1 MQRFRSAC
9 YGAYFFLVLVVFG
22 LAGVFVRV
30 FARGQALGLARAW
43 ARVALVGLRPIC
55 GIDVQISGMEH
66 LPASGPALLAS
77 QHQSEFDTLIW
88 MKLLARPSYVMKQEL
103 TRIPLFGPMLVP
115 AGMIP
120 VDRAAGARAL
130 RRLTQDCVLARDANR
145 QIVIFPEG
153 TRVAPGQRL
162 LLQPGVAAVA
172 ARLGVP
178 VYPVATDS
186 GLRWGRRRWGKT
198 AGTIHVVV
206 GVPIAAGTP
215 REMLLADIE
224 AHWRRCENNG
234 FEPVD
239 KSVGQLLGL
248 PPDRTQAAA
257 NPFAGKCFCDL
268 TTAGAREP
276 RAFPAVDMSSQNIE
290 VIAYLIF
297 HQRVMRIGRVDGG
310 C

>member
-9 YGAYFFLVLVVFG
+9 YAAYFFLVLVAFG

-30 FARGQALGLARAW
+30 CARGHALGLAKAW
-43 ARVALVGLRPIC
+43 ARVALAGLRPIC
-55 GIDVQISGMEH
+55 GIGVRISGLEY
-66 LPASGPALLAS
+66 LPARGPALLAG

-88 MKLLARPSYVMKQEL
+88 MTLLARPSYVMKQEL

-130 RRLTQDCVLARDANR
+130 RRLTLDCLLARDAGR

-153 TRVAPGQRL
+153 TRVAPGERVVL
-162 LLQPGVAAVA
+162 HPGVAAVA

-186 GLRWGRRRWGKT
+186 GLRWGRGGWGKH

-206 GVPIAAGTP
+206 GAPIAAGTP
-215 REMLLADIE
+215 RETLLAAIE
-224 AHWRRCENNG
+224 AHWRRCENDG
-234 FEPVD
+234 FQAVD
-239 KSVGQLLGL
+239 KSVGQSLGL
-248 PPDRTQAAA
+248 PPDRAQAA
-257 NPFAGKCFCDL
+257 G
-268 TTAGAREP
+268 
-276 RAFPAVDMSSQNIE
+276 
-290 VIAYLIF
+290 
-297 HQRVMRIGRVDGG
+297 
-310 C
+310 